1 MIELEVDTSE
11 VDEGY
16 DLGELDQASTLDLS
30 RKYLQL
36 MALYNSTGEARYQ
49 DLAER
54 IEEELLNHGYQI
66 N

>member
-1 MIELEVDTSE
+1 MIELEIDTSE
-11 VDEGY
+11 IDEGY
-16 DLGELDQASTLDLS
+16 SLGDLDQASTLDLS

-36 MALYNSTGEARYQ
+36 MALYNSTGEATYQ